1 MTQTRSSKE
10 VLRYEKNFS
19 ELLGIMMLHQ
29 TDECIYSYYEYESKR
44 LSKIIFYRKSP
55 IT

>member
-19 ELLGIMMLHQ
+19 ELLGIMMLLQ
-29 TDECIYSYYEYESKR
+29 TDECIYSYSNPESKG
-44 LSKIIFYRKSP
+44 LPEIICGE
-55 IT
+55 